1 MNADKY
7 QAVIFDIG
15 GVLAE
20 DVWEHLLPCREKSG
34 GIRDRFRLDRDQ
46 VQKVGL
52 LLWAAFAHTPEGQ
65 RTTWREL
72 ERRYWD
78 LFIRFF
84 WDKSAPSGASIDEFI
99 GMTDNYINLVDPGM
113 PALLAG
119 LQSRGVRLGVCSN
132 NNEFWFRRQFGNL
145 KLFQYFPPEGIVLSC
160 RVGFSKS
167 SKGYEMFDA
176 AADALNVPHSSCIF
190 VDDRPENITRANARG
205 MKGIHFHKLG
215 QLKESLLEL
224 LDN

>member
-1 MNADKY
+1 MIE
-7 QAVIFDIG
+7 AVIFDVG

-20 DVWEHLLPCREKSG
+20 DVWEHLLPCRKKAG
-34 GIRDRFRLDRDQ
+34 GIRDQFRLDRDQ
-46 VQKVGL
+46 VHKVGL

-84 WDKSAPSGASIDEFI
+84 WDRSPPQGASIDDFI
-99 GMTDNYINLVDPGM
+99 HMTDEYVRLVDPGI
-113 PALLAG
+113 PALLEG
-119 LQSRGVRLGVCSN
+119 LQSRGLNLGVCSN

-145 KLFQYFPPEGIVLSC
+145 KLFSYFPPAGIVLSC

-167 SKGYEMFDA
+167 SAGYEMFDA
-176 AADALNVPHSSCIF
+176 AASAMNVAHSSCIF
-190 VDDRPENITRANARG
+190 VDDRKDNVERAEARG
-205 MKGIHFHKLG
+205 MKGIHFRGLS
-215 QLKESLLEL
+215 QLQESLNGF
-224 LDN
+224 LDG